1 LYITDLA
8 RTTGGIAIMADGN
21 VTDEATKGLFIKYVR
36 DKPHVTGYLH
46 PLAVG
51 NGNTG
56 TFLTTVLQGKESE
69 VCKPSYV
76 LTGTINPKNTA
87 TLVQGCLSQLS
98 LSSYII

>member
-1 LYITDLA
+1 V
-8 RTTGGIAIMADGN
+8 G
-21 VTDEATKGLFIKYVR
+21 
-36 DKPHVTGYLH
+36 DKPHVTGHLH

-76 LTGTINPKNTA
+76 LTGTIDSKNTA
-87 TLVQGCLSQLS
+87 TLVQGCPF
-98 LSSYII
+98 